1 MLGPSQAGWFVLSR
15 LLVATLLGAAL
26 GFSTGHTWLGIAL
39 ALASYLGW
47 ELFNLYVFERW
58 LSNRAFLDPP
68 DAGGT
73 WGNVV
78 AQTVRLHRRKRFH
91 KQRMAQLF
99 RELRRSSASMPDGL
113 VLLNTQLEILWFNR
127 AAGQLLNLRR
137 KLDFGL
143 RIDNL
148 LRHPELAQYLHGSQ
162 FSSPIVLQPQLAGDR
177 WLSFQAVTY
186 GRDQKLLLVRD
197 VSRQAQVEAMRRDF
211 VANASHELRSPLT
224 VITGYLESFAADP
237 ALQDDL
243 RPPLEEMRRQAQR
256 MAGIVEDLLTLSQ
269 LEATVE
275 TVSGQPID
283 MVGLLATLRKDVL
296 TRSYATRDIRVNV
309 ESDARLLGDA
319 RQIESA
325 FSNLVDNAAKYTS
338 ATGQITLR
346 WWQDRSGG
354 YFSVT
359 DNGLGIPSEHI
370 PRLTER
376 FYRVDPGRS
385 RATGGSGLGLA
396 IVKHVLQRHDATLE
410 IRSEEGRGSTF
421 TCHFP
426 LRRISAREIAA

>member
-1 MLGPSQAGWFVLSR
+1 MLGPSQSGWFVVSR
-15 LLVATLLGAAL
+15 LLAATLLGGAL
-26 GFSTGHTWLGIAL
+26 GFATGHTWLGIAL
-39 ALASYLGW
+39 LLAGYLGW

-68 DAGGT
+68 DAGGL
-73 WGNVV
+73 WGSVV

-127 AAGQLLNLRR
+127 AAGRLLNLRR

-143 RIDNL
+143 RVDNL
-148 LRHPELAQYLHGSQ
+148 LRQPEFAQYLRGTQ
-162 FSSPIVLQPQLAGDR
+162 FSSPIVLQPQLAGES
-177 WLSFQAVTY
+177 WLSFQAVSY
-186 GRDQKLLLVRD
+186 GRDQKLLLLRD
-197 VSRQAQVEAMRRDF
+197 VSRHAHIEAMRRDF

-224 VITGYLESFAADP
+224 VITGYLETLSVDP
-237 ALQDDL
+237 ALQADL
-243 RPPLEEMRRQAQR
+243 RPPIEEMRRQAQR
-256 MAGIVEDLLTLSQ
+256 MAGIVEDLLTLSH
-269 LEATVE
+269 LEASE
-275 TVSGQPID
+275 NPASGQPID
-283 MVGLLATLRKDVL
+283 VVGLLTTLRKDAL
-296 TRSYATRDIRVNV
+296 ARSYATRDIRISI

-325 FSNLVDNAAKYTS
+325 FGNLLDNAAKYTS

-346 WWQDRSGG
+346 WWQDRSGA

-396 IVKHVLQRHDATLE
+396 IVKHVLQQHDATLE

-421 TCHFP
+421 SCHFP
-426 LRRISAREIAA
+426 LRRVPAREIAA